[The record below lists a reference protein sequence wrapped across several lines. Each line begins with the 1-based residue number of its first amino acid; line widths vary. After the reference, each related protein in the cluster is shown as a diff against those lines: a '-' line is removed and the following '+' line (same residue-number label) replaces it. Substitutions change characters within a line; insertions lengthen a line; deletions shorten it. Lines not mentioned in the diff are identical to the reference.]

1 MWVTCYADASYSK
14 RKGGGWAVW
23 LRSDEGRVV
32 RDGRCPSYVKS
43 SIHAELA
50 AIYAGL
56 FLSVCTWG
64 RRVEGITINSDS
76 QVALDLLDCEA
87 PLSAD
92 PSARRLQ
99 ERIRSLVRNRAI
111 EIEARWVKAHRGPEV
126 GTAAYLNHQCD
137 RRARKARARN
147 TPS

>member
-23 LRSDEGRVV
+23 LRSDQGRVV
-32 RDGRCPSYVKS
+32 RDGHCPAYVKS

-50 AIYAGL
+50 AIYAGM
-56 FLSVCTWG
+56 FLAVCTWG
-64 RRVEGITINSDS
+64 EHVEGITVNSDS
-76 QVALDLLDCEA
+76 SVALDLVDCHA
-87 PLSAD
+87 DLSAD

-99 ERIRSLVRNRAI
+99 ERIRALVEKRSLKI
-111 EIEARWVKAHRGPEV
+111 ERRWVKAHRDPEV

-137 RRARKARARN
+137 RRARKARARSN
-147 TPS
+147 PS